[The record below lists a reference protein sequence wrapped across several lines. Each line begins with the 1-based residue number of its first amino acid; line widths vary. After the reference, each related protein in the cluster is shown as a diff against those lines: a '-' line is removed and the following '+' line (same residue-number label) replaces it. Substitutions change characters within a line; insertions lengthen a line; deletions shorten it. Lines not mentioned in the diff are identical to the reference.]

1 MKSALPKVLHE
12 INGRPMLA
20 YVLDEARMLGADR
33 AIVVVGRKW
42 PQVREIL
49 DKNIS
54 VVYQEAARGT
64 ADAVRAAL
72 PKIPR
77 DAEDVIVLCGDT
89 PLITAATIRAL
100 YEAHKESGV
109 SCTVLSAFQ
118 EDPRGYGRILRNESG
133 CFVGIVEDKDAS
145 HRERQ
150 IKEVN
155 AGMYCFRREALAE
168 ALLHVR
174 PSNKS
179 NEFYLT
185 DVYGWLLGRGEKIEA
200 CVAEDS
206 LEVLGVNSQGEL
218 AEAAAVIRRRVLARF
233 SESGVLI
240 DDPMTTFIDKTA
252 RIGRGTRV
260 MPFTYIE
267 KGVFVG
273 SGCLVGPFAHLREGA
288 MLKDGACV
296 GNFAEVKNST
306 LGEETMMRHVGYLGD
321 TEVGRRVNI
330 GAGCVV
336 ANFDGRKKHKTVI
349 KDRAF
354 VGCDAVLVAPVVIG
368 KGAVVGAGAVVTK
381 NQRVPDGATVV
392 GVPAKELKK
401 TKS

>member
-12 INGRPMLA
+12 LNGQPMVA
-20 YVLDEARMLGADR
+20 YVVDAARGLA
-33 AIVVVGRKW
+33 ASKIIVVVGKKQ
-42 PQVREIL
+42 PQVRDAL
-49 DKNIS
+49 NKNVS

-89 PLITAATIRAL
+89 PLITSATIRAL
-100 YEAHKESGV
+100 YEAHKESGA

-133 CFVGIVEDKDAS
+133 CFVGIVEDKDAT

-155 AGMYCFRREALAE
+155 AGMYCFRREALVE
-168 ALLHVR
+168 ALWHVR
-174 PSNKS
+174 PLNKS
-179 NEFYLT
+179 GEFYLT
-185 DVYGWLLGRGEKIEA
+185 DVYGWLLGRGHKIEA

-206 LEVLGVNSQGEL
+206 REVLGVNSQEGL
-218 AEAAAVIRRRVLARF
+218 AEAGVVLRRRVLARF

-240 DDPMTTFIDKTA
+240 EDPATTFIDKMA
-252 RIGRGTRV
+252 RIGAGTRV

-267 KGVFVG
+267 KGVSVG
-273 SGCLVGPFAHLREGA
+273 RRCVVGPFAHLREGA
-288 MLKDGACV
+288 VLKDGACV

-354 VGCDAVLVAPVVIG
+354 IGCDAVLVAPVVVG
-368 KGAVVGAGAVVTK
+368 RRAVVGAGAVVTK
-381 NQRVPDGATVV
+381 NHRVPDGATVV

-401 TKS
+401 HKD